1 MTGGSLSYLGTDGL
15 LLGENAAA
23 STTLASI
30 TGVGSVAI
38 LTGIT
43 LNAINSATATSRFTL
58 GGGSTLY
65 LGSDGLVL
73 NHAGANVGATFGTA
87 TVGALANWSSLAP
100 ITLTGTTTFKSADAS
115 GNPHNLSLGGGL
127 SGTGGLITTGPGLVI
142 FNGTNTYAGPTLI
155 TAGNLLVNGALAAG
169 STVTVTNGG
178 TLGGT
183 GLINGPVAIQS
194 GGTLSCGATSGS
206 LTFGNSLTL
215 AAGAT
220 NFFAISAAPPTN
232 LTVNVNGA
240 LTSGGTLIVTNLG
253 ANPFAP
259 GESFQLFNASSYNSG
274 FANIVLPGLP
284 AGLGWNTNG
293 LNSSG
298 TLSVVLTARPFIG
311 SIAFSSSGFM
321 LTGTGGVAQ
330 ADYYLL
336 GTTNLASPLSNWTRL
351 LTNQFDQNGNFN
363 FTNPI
368 TPNLP
373 QRFYLIQGQ

>member
-1 MTGGSLSYLGTDGL
+1 
-15 LLGENAAA
+15 
-23 STTLASI
+23 
-30 TGVGSVAI
+30 
-38 LTGIT
+38 
-43 LNAINSATATSRFTL
+43 
-58 GGGSTLY
+58 
-65 LGSDGLVL
+65 
-73 NHAGANVGATFGTA
+73 
-87 TVGALANWSSLAP
+87 
-100 ITLTGTTTFKSADAS
+100 
-115 GNPHNLSLGGGL
+115 
-127 SGTGGLITTGPGLVI
+127 LVI